1 MVFLDDNE
9 FDSELGEDRSDST
22 EEVFTEKFL
31 FVLSVQ
37 PENVILEFLKLF
49 SFSSQQHA
57 TPHRL

>member
-37 PENVILEFLKLF
+37 PENVILNL
-49 SFSSQQHA
+49 
-57 TPHRL
+57 